1 MPKFKEPNYTLQT
14 RGTTTPLDTS
24 PGKVYTAGEAT

>member
-1 MPKFKEPNYTLQT
+1 MPKFKEPNCILQT

-24 PGKVYTAGEAT
+24 PGKVHTAGEAT